1 MHLFR
6 ALQITYN
13 SLGSVLEKL
22 GDPAV
27 NAPPLMT
34 NTDQGSLALPE
45 VDGGGQC
52 R

>member
-6 ALQITYN
+6 ALQINYN

-27 NAPPLMT
+27 NAPPPLMT
-34 NTDQGSLALPE
+34 NTDQGSFPE